1 MYSKTDSATEATPTI
16 LVNAHG
22 LTKKYGK
29 HLVLDNIDLQIAK
42 GRIVGLIGPN
52 GAGKTTV
59 LKALLGL
66 TSFQGD
72 ISVLGMD
79 PVKQRTELLQQVCF
93 IADTAILPRWLKVS
107 EALEYVDKVHP
118 QFDLSKA
125 RQTLSTTSI
134 GLSQR
139 ISQLSKGMVTQLHL
153 ALVMA
158 IDAKILVLDEPT
170 LGLDILYRKQFYS
183 SLLNDYFNRDRT
195 IIITTHQVEEIEALL
210 TDLIFIHHGKLVLNC
225 EMDALESNF
234 FEIETTPE
242 KVDEARA
249 LQPISERST
258 LGGSVFIYENIAK
271 EKLAALGPSRTPSV
285 ADLFVAKMQP
295 SQGAGHE

>member
-1 MYSKTDSATEATPTI
+1 M
-16 LVNAHG
+16 LVNARG

-29 HLVLDNIDLQIAK
+29 TRVLDNIDLQISK

-52 GAGKTTV
+52 GAGKTTA

-72 ISVLGMD
+72 VRVLGMD
-79 PVKQRTELLQQVCF
+79 PVKQRTQLLEQVCF

-107 EALEYVDKVHP
+107 QALDYVDSVHP
-118 QFDLSKA
+118 RFDLNKA
-125 RQTLSTTSI
+125 KAQLASTSI
-134 GLSQR
+134 SLNQR

-210 TDLIFIHHGKLVLNC
+210 TDVIFIHNGKLVLNSDM
-225 EMDALESNF
+225 ESLENQF
-234 FEIETTPE
+234 FEIETTAE
-242 KVDEARA
+242 KTVIARA

-258 LGGSVFIYENIAK
+258 LGGSVFIYENIEK
-271 EKLAALGPSRTPSV
+271 EKLEELGPIRTPSV

-295 SQGAGHE
+295 SQGDSHE

>member
-1 MYSKTDSATEATPTI
+1 MHSSIDPTSESTSEI
-16 LVNAHG
+16 LVNARG
-22 LTKKYGK
+22 LTKQYGK
-29 HLVLDNIDLQIAK
+29 TVVLDHIDLQIAK
-42 GRIVGLIGPN
+42 GKIVGLIGPN
-52 GAGKTTV
+52 GAGKTTA

-72 ISVLGMD
+72 VSVLGMD
-79 PVKQRTELLQQVCF
+79 PVKQRTQLLGHVCF

-107 EALEYVDKVHP
+107 QALEYVDSVHP
-118 QFDLSKA
+118 RFDLSRAKEQLA
-125 RQTLSTTSI
+125 STTI
-134 GLSQR
+134 GLNQR

-153 ALVMA
+153 ALVMS

-183 SLLNDYFNRDRT
+183 SLLNDYFNKDRT

-210 TDLIFIHHGKLVLNC
+210 TDLIFIHDGKLVLNSDM
-225 EMDALESNF
+225 ESLESTF
-234 FEIETTPE
+234 FEIETTTE
-242 KVDEARA
+242 NADIART
-249 LQPISERST
+249 LQPISERSI

-271 EKLAALGPSRTPSV
+271 EKLVELGPIRTPSV

-295 SQGAGHE
+295 SQGASHE

>member
-1 MYSKTDSATEATPTI
+1 MHSTIDAATESTSEM
-16 LVNAHG
+16 LVNARG

-29 HLVLDNIDLQIAK
+29 TRVLDNIDLQISK

-52 GAGKTTV
+52 GAGKTTA

-72 ISVLGMD
+72 VRVLGMD
-79 PVKQRTELLQQVCF
+79 PVKQRTQLLEQVCF

-107 EALEYVDKVHP
+107 QALDYVDSVHP
-118 QFDLSKA
+118 RFDLNKA
-125 RQTLSTTSI
+125 KAQLASTSI
-134 GLSQR
+134 SLNQR

-210 TDLIFIHHGKLVLNC
+210 TDVIFIHKGKLVLNNDM
-225 EMDALESNF
+225 ESLENQF
-234 FEIETTPE
+234 FEIETTAE
-242 KVDEARA
+242 KTVIARA
-249 LQPISERST
+249 LQPISERPT
-258 LGGSVFIYENIAK
+258 LGGSVFIYENIDK
-271 EKLAALGPSRTPSV
+271 EKLEELGPIRTPSV

-295 SQGAGHE
+295 SQGDSHE